1 MLKEFSYIFDR
12 KQKIGLVLLLFAI
25 FLGTFLELMGVTA
38 IMPFIDVVMDPR
50 SIQKKWYLKFIYD
63 TFGFQRDTDFIIFVA
78 VALIVVYVVKNLYL
92 CFMYSMQYRFTY
104 DNRRKVAT
112 RMLAAYLKQPYSYH
126 RIHPS
131 SELMRNISTD
141 TERMFDCVLS
151 ILQLLTEACVLSLIH
166 I

>member
-78 VALIVVYVVKNLYL
+78 VALIVVYVYDDKNTAVLN
-92 CFMYSMQYRFTY
+92 MQLTSWLLLSFY
-104 DNRRKVAT
+104 
-112 RMLAAYLKQPYSYH
+112 YH
-126 RIHPS
+126 R
-131 SELMRNISTD
+131 
-141 TERMFDCVLS
+141 
-151 ILQLLTEACVLSLIH
+151 
-166 I
+166 